1 MGEGKMTLEPLDALS
16 RLAARRFA
24 SFADAANAV
33 LDLLAGA
40 VPGGCV
46 LLGQVDWDAGEC
58 RVLDARG
65 GDVARGSSLPLAGE
79 GSALIGP
86 ETLASV
92 CPGAWVSTP
101 LDAADG
107 SVVALLIASPGAEVA
122 PPRYL
127 TQLLLVASR
136 ILSYEWESISTRAE
150 LHRLAEAVR
159 DREHTD
165 PVTGLPNRAALLEAL
180 EREWEL
186 SSRGS
191 VETFVVVAHLDDLSG
206 VADRHGHAVA
216 DLIVKDVAEVLSG
229 AVRRADHLAQ
239 VADDALAIVL
249 VGCKGR
255 DGACAFIGRVA
266 RALERV
272 AAARPAPARLSYG
285 IQDLADADSAMEA
298 VELAEVAARA
308 AEPLVGDSI
317 EELA

>member
-1 MGEGKMTLEPLDALS
+1 MTLEPLDALS
-16 RLAARRFA
+16 RLAARRFG

-65 GDVARGSSLPLAGE
+65 GAVERGSSLPLSG
-79 GSALIGP
+79 GGDGLIGP
-86 ETLASV
+86 EALASV
-92 CPGAWVSTP
+92 CPGAWVTAP

-107 SVVALLIASPGAEVA
+107 SVVALLIASPGGDVA

-127 TQLLLVASR
+127 AQLLLVAAR

-165 PVTGLPNRAALLEAL
+165 PVTGLPNRDALLEDL

-186 SSRGS
+186 SRRGS
-191 VETFVVVAHLDDLSG
+191 VETLVVVAHLNERSA
-206 VADRHGHAVA
+206 VAERHGQAVA
-216 DLIVKDVAEVLSG
+216 DLILKDVADVLTG

-239 VADDALAIVL
+239 IADDALAIVL
-249 VGCKGR
+249 VGCKGEE
-255 DGACAFIGRVA
+255 GARAFVGRVA

-272 AAARPAPARLSYG
+272 AAARPAPARISYG
-285 IQDLADADSAMEA
+285 IHGLADTGSASEA
-298 VELAEVAARA
+298 IELAEVAARA
-308 AEPLVGDSI
+308 AEPLAGASI

>member
-1 MGEGKMTLEPLDALS
+1 MTLEPLDALS

-65 GDVARGSSLPLAGE
+65 GVVERGSSLPLSGGGD
-79 GSALIGP
+79 GSGLIWP
-86 ETLASV
+86 EALASV
-92 CPGAWVSTP
+92 CPGAWVTAP

-127 TQLLLVASR
+127 AQLLLVASR

-150 LHRLAEAVR
+150 LHRLTEAVR
-159 DREHTD
+159 DREHTE
-165 PVTGLPNRAALLEAL
+165 PVTGLPNRGALLGAL

-186 SSRGS
+186 ARRGS
-191 VETFVVVAHLDDLSG
+191 VETFVVVAHLDERST
-206 VADRHGHAVA
+206 VAERHGQAVA
-216 DLIVKDVAEVLSG
+216 DLILRDVADVLTG

-239 VADDALAIVL
+239 IADDALAIAL
-249 VGCKGR
+249 VGCKGEE
-255 DGACAFIGRVA
+255 GARAFVARVA
-266 RALERV
+266 RGLDRV

-285 IQDLADADSAMEA
+285 IQGLADTGSAAEA
-298 VELAEVAARA
+298 VELAEVSARA
-308 AEPLVGDSI
+308 ANPVTSDSI